1 MKTVISILI
10 ILSAIG
16 FTAWSVSVRVK
27 APNALPRLP
36 SKWDEQ
42 VCLLDDDEA
51 VRFVSHSIT
60 ARADLP
66 RATKISQPDLTHS
79 VFKVNPHTKEIY
91 PIAGSWGAE
100 SVRHAISRCANIGE
114 LDLDFPNPL
123 PPLPNSGDWFVRTG
137 ISNEQKM
144 QALQSILSSLAGRQL
159 VIEKRFTDRE
169 VILVRGKWAFHSGN
183 DDSELHFYRTSDEVV
198 RSPDFPWDGTLED
211 SFEHLEDVVRRKIV
225 DEVSEKPV
233 GRLRWKRRSSFDR
246 SEDEK
251 RLDTRLAELQRQT
264 SLEFIRTHRQIP
276 IWFLREKS
284 LTTQSVSAE

>member
-284 LTTQSVSAE
+284 LTTQS